1 MPTIE
6 ISDEHNGVLSFDLSD
21 ILGVLEPFAR
31 EFEWYISEFV
41 PSVFV
46 GANDVPPRVEPWV
59 IALWHQIEESKVPIR
74 LSWARLIEFARNLM
88 QTENATLFALK
99 PGSILPDPPPDLN
112 SDKFEIVVQGVDT
125 SFWAITTRNP
135 TIIDQ
140 LRVRFKDTKI
150 VPRTAA
156 YY

>member
-6 ISDEHNGVLSFDLSD
+6 ISDEDSGVLSFDLSD
-21 ILGVLEPFAR
+21 ILAILEPFAR
-31 EFEWYISEFV
+31 EFEWYIFEFV

-46 GANDVPPRVEPWV
+46 GANDAPPRVERWV
-59 IALWHQIEESKVPIR
+59 VALWHQVEESKAPIK
-74 LSWARLIEFARNLM
+74 LSWTQLMKFACNVM
-88 QTENATLFALK
+88 QTERAMLFALK
-99 PGSILPDPPPDLN
+99 PGSVLPDPPLDLN
-112 SDKFEIVVQGVDT
+112 SDEFEIVVQGVDT
-125 SFWAITTRNP
+125 SFWAITTRNA

-140 LRVRFKDTKI
+140 LTVRFKDTKI